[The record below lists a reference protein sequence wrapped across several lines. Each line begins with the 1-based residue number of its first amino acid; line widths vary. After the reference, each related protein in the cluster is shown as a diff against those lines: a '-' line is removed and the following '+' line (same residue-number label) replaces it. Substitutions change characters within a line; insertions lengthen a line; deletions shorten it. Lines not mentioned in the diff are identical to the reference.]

1 MNVQED
7 TSAEGMLQPYRVLD
21 LTDEKGFLCGKLLGD
36 LGADVV
42 KIERPGGDAARH
54 IGPFFHDIPDPERS
68 LFWLALNAS
77 KRGITLDIETHDGQD
92 IFRQLAK
99 SADVV
104 IESSCP
110 GYLDGLGLGY
120 RELSSINRQII
131 MVSLTPF
138 GQTGPYSA
146 YKGAD
151 IVCWALG
158 GKLLLTGDADRPP
171 VQVSQVPHAW
181 LHGSA
186 DAAAATAMA
195 LYRRTVSGKGQH
207 LDISIQESVEK
218 VAYLSHLTWT
228 LAHRE
233 AWRGGVM
240 RTPPFNTVTYFV
252 WPCKDGYI
260 VFYPFTGPM
269 GPLGTRPVVDYM
281 DEEGMAD
288 DFIKGIDWA
297 AIDWGQTPQAEAD
310 KISARFRKFFQT
322 KTKDELFAEA
332 IKRPL
337 LIQPVC
343 TSADVMKNI
352 QLQAREYWQRIANR
366 ESGEELIYPGGFVKA
381 SETSCAV
388 RRRAPLIGEH
398 NDEIYGGEQGLPAG
412 KLNKLKEGRII

>member
-1 MNVQED
+1 MKRE
-7 TSAEGMLQPYRVLD
+7 TRAEGMLQPYRVLD

-36 LGADVV
+36 LGADVI
-42 KIERPGGDAARH
+42 KIERPGGDTARH
-54 IGPFFHDIPDPERS
+54 IGPFFHDTPNPEKS

-77 KRGITLDIETHDGQD
+77 KRGITLDIEPHDGQE
-92 IFRQLAK
+92 IFKKLVK
-99 SADVV
+99 SADIV
-104 IESSCP
+104 IESFKP
-110 GYLDGLGLGY
+110 GYMDGLGLGY
-120 RELSSINRQII
+120 RELSAINRQTI
-131 MVSLTPF
+131 MTSLTPF
-138 GQTGPYSA
+138 GQTGPYST

-158 GKLLLTGDADRPP
+158 GKLLLTGDADRAP

-181 LHGSA
+181 FHGSA

-195 LYRRTVSGKGQH
+195 LYRRTISGEGQH

-240 RTPPFNTVTYFV
+240 RTPPLNTVTHFV
-252 WPCKDGYI
+252 WPCKDGYV

-288 DFIKGIDWA
+288 DFIKGLDWA

-310 KISARFRKFFQT
+310 KISACFRRFFQT
-322 KTKDELFAEA
+322 KTKDELFEEA

-343 TSADVMKNI
+343 TSADVMKNV
-352 QLQAREYWQRIANR
+352 QLQDREYWQKVAHP
-366 ESGEELIYPGGFVKA
+366 ELGEEWTYPGGFVKA
-381 SETSCAV
+381 SETICKV

-398 NDEIYGGEQGLPAG
+398 NYEIYVEELGLPTE
-412 KLNKLKEGRII
+412 KLNKLKESKVI